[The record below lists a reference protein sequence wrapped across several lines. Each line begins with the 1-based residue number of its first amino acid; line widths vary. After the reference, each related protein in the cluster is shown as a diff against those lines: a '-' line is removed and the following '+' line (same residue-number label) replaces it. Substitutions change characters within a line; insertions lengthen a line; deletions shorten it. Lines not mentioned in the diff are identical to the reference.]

1 MHTPVLLKEVI
12 ENLNPQKGEFF
23 IDGTL
28 GGGGH
33 AKAIWE
39 KIKPNGKL
47 LVLDL
52 DKSAVDRFKESILS
66 ENIVA
71 INANYADLVSI
82 ISANDLP
89 RVDGLLLDLGF
100 SSDQIELSGRGFSF
114 NRDEPLYM
122 TYSEDEES
130 VASILSRLSEKDLA
144 DVIYKYGDERF
155 SRKIAKAIKERTQ
168 KESIISSLELS
179 EIIRQILPKSYEQ
192 GRIDPAT
199 RTFQALRIYANHELD
214 NIRRVISILPNIIAS
229 LGRVAIITFHSL
241 EDEIVKNSFKELV
254 DEKKAVLVN
263 KKPIVPTIEE
273 KSHNPKSRSAKLRV
287 IKFN

>member
-241 EDEIVKNSFKELV
+241 EDEIVKNSFKE
-254 DEKKAVLVN
+254 
-263 KKPIVPTIEE
+263 
-273 KSHNPKSRSAKLRV
+273 
-287 IKFN
+287 

>member
-66 ENIVA
+66 ENIVT